1 MNMKV
6 LTKKATRQ
14 VKKHKYKIIFGAPI
28 IFVLFVNIDIS
39 GTSRNTIA
47 ITPSDTAYVAVGDTF
62 SANINISSADAIN
75 SIGGQLVVPE
85 NTLEIIETSLDDSL
99 IDLWAIEPKA
109 TGEANTVLFGGGIL
123 REGGFVGAGNIF
135 TVKLQALASGD
146 ATISLKEPEMLA
158 HDGMGTNLLTQKK
171 DLTYYIREKDTPS
184 PDFNGDGR
192 ITLMDINILYFN
204 TLKKDN
210 PLYDL
215 NGDGK
220 VTLGDVR
227 VLFSML

>member
-6 LTKKATRQ
+6 LAKKATLHA
-14 VKKHKYKIIFGAPI
+14 KKHKYKIILGTPI

-39 GTSRNTIA
+39 GTSQNTMS
-47 ITPSDTAYVAVGDTF
+47 ITPNDTTYIAVGDTF
-62 SANINISSADAIN
+62 LANININNADAIN
-75 SIGGQLVVPE
+75 SVGGNLIVPE
-85 NTLEIIETSLDDSL
+85 NTLEIIEILPDDSL
-99 IDLWAIEPKA
+99 IDLWAIEPKI
-109 TGEANTVLFGGGIL
+109 TGVSNTVLFGGGIL

-135 TVKLQALASGD
+135 TVKMQALASGN
-146 ATISLKEPEMLA
+146 ATISLKDPEMLA
-158 HDGMGTNLLTQKK
+158 HDGTGTNLLTQKK
-171 DLTYYIREKDTPS
+171 DLVYHIRKKDTPS
-184 PDFNGDGR
+184 PDLNGDKK

-210 PLYDL
+210 PRYDL

-227 VLFSML
+227 ILFSML